1 MSLSPA
7 EVRALLAD
15 PGLASAASGLE
26 LSDAS
31 LLSDITHL
39 KGALGEIGGL
49 GPADLARAVIEL
61 ERARRST
68 AGKLPGGWLL
78 DSDSAQ
84 QATHSAIARARAER
98 LATAVGD
105 GVAPGVHDVTC
116 SIGAEIAALVE
127 SRTATGAPDFPVLGS
142 DIDMAR
148 ALMARHNAP
157 GAHVVVA
164 DALAPVSEGMIIV
177 ADPARRAGGRR
188 IPRPEDLLPPLPD
201 LIDAWRGPSSR
212 VAHEMAV
219 KCAPGIDYSE
229 WEGEA
234 AVTSVDGGVKEVC
247 LYTPELAGAALG
259 GEGGVVKRS
268 AHLLRTRGESPAGE
282 RYDDTMPDDCGAGD
296 AGRFIIDPD
305 GAVVR
310 AGLVRHYAAAHGLW
324 QLDERIAHLTGDAIP
339 PGASGF
345 EVLEQVPLKKVKQ
358 ALAARDC
365 ASAEILVRGVDAN
378 PDVLRKQWKLGGA
391 KKGGKKGGS
400 AKAAKGESLG
410 VVVTRI
416 GSTATAFVC
425 RQRQWGPGL

>member
-1 MSLSPA
+1 MSLSVA

-15 PGLASAASGLE
+15 PGLAAAASGLE

-31 LLSDITHL
+31 LLSDLAHL
-39 KGALGEIGGL
+39 KSALGARGVAG
-49 GPADLARAVIEL
+49 DMARAVVEL

-68 AGKLPGGWLL
+68 AGKVPSWWLL

-84 QATHSAIARARAER
+84 QATHAAIAARRADR
-98 LATAVGD
+98 LAAAVAA

-116 SIGAEIAALVE
+116 SIGAEIAALA
-127 SRTATGAPDFPVLGS
+127 SARAPDPFPVIGT
-142 DIDMAR
+142 DIDPAR

-157 GAHVVVA
+157 DAHVAVA

-201 LIDAWRGPSSR
+201 LVDAWRGPGSR
-212 VAHEMAV
+212 VRHEMAI

-247 LYTPELAGAALG
+247 LYTPGLAGGPVAGA
-259 GEGGVVKRS
+259 GGVVTRS
-268 AHLLRTRGESPAGE
+268 AHVVRTRGGSVTMEL
-282 RYDDTMPDDCGAGD
+282 YDDTLPDDCGTGEP
-296 AGRFIIDPD
+296 GRFIIDPD

-310 AGLVRHYAAAHGLW
+310 AGLVRHYAAAHGLR

-345 EVLEQVPLKKVKQ
+345 EVVEQVPLKKVRQ
-358 ALAARDC
+358 ALAAHGC
-365 ASAEILVRGVDAN
+365 TSAEILVRGVDAN
-378 PDVLRKQWKLGGA
+378 PDVLRKQWKLA
-391 KKGGKKGGS
+391 ANKKGASKGS
-400 AKAAKGESLG
+400 AKGSVKGTAMG

-416 GSTATAFVC
+416 GSAGTAFVC
-425 RQRQWGPGL
+425 RQRQWGPGA

>member
-1 MSLSPA
+1 MSLSA
-7 EVRALLAD
+7 DEVRALLAD
-15 PGLASAASGLE
+15 PDLAAAAADLE

-31 LLSDITHL
+31 LLSDLAHL
-39 KGALGEIGGL
+39 KSALPES
-49 GPADLARAVIEL
+49 PAMARAVVEL
-61 ERARRST
+61 ERARRSVR
-68 AGKLPGGWLL
+68 GKLPDGWLL

-84 QATHSAIARARAER
+84 QATHAAVARSRARR
-98 LATAVGD
+98 LAKAVES

-116 SIGAEIAALVE
+116 SIGAEIAALAE
-127 SRTATGAPDFPVLGS
+127 EGITVLGT
-142 DIDMAR
+142 DIDLAR

-157 GAHVVVA
+157 GAHVAVA
-164 DALAPVSEGMIIV
+164 DALAPVSEGMIVV

-201 LIDAWRGPSSR
+201 LIDAWRGPSAR
-212 VAHEMAV
+212 VRHEMAI
-219 KCAPGIDYSE
+219 KCAPGIDYSG

-247 LYTPELAGAALG
+247 LYTPGLAGTSIAG
-259 GEGGVVKRS
+259 TGGVAKRS
-268 AHLLRTRGESPAGE
+268 AQLLRTRGAGAPPE
-282 RYDDTMPDDCGAGD
+282 LYDDTMPDDCGAGD
-296 AGRFIIDPD
+296 AGRYIIDPD

-310 AGLVRHYAAAHGLW
+310 AGLVRHYAAAHGLR

-345 EVLEQVPLKKVKQ
+345 EVLEQVPLKRVRQ

-378 PDVLRKQWKLGGA
+378 PDVLRKQWKLGG
-391 KKGGKKGGS
+391 GGKKGRGGGGPGV
-400 AKAAKGESLG
+400 ALG

-416 GSTATAFVC
+416 GSAATAFVC
-425 RQRQWGPGL
+425 GPRQRGPGP

>member
-1 MSLSPA
+1 MSLSST

-15 PGLASAASGLE
+15 PGLAGAAADLE

-31 LLSDITHL
+31 LLSDLTHL
-39 KGALGEIGGL
+39 RESLGES
-49 GPADLARAVIEL
+49 AELARAVVEL

-68 AGKLPGGWLL
+68 AGKLPGWWLL

-84 QATHSAIARARAER
+84 QATHAAVARARAER
-98 LATAVGD
+98 LTTAVGE

-116 SIGAEIAALVE
+116 SIGAEIAALTE
-127 SRTATGAPDFPVLGS
+127 CRADSAADAFPVLGS
-142 DIDMAR
+142 DLDMAR
-148 ALMARHNAP
+148 VLMARHNAP
-157 GAHVVVA
+157 DAHAVVA

-201 LIDAWRGPSSR
+201 LIDAWRGPGAR
-212 VAHEMAV
+212 VVHEMAV
-219 KCAPGIDYSE
+219 KCAPGIDYSD

-247 LYTPELAGAALG
+247 LYTPGLAATPLG
-259 GEGGVVKRS
+259 DGGDVVTRS
-268 AHLLRTRGESPAGE
+268 AHLLRTRGEGAVGE
-282 RYDDTMPDDCGAGD
+282 RYDDTMPDDCGVGD
-296 AGRFIIDPD
+296 AGRWIIDPD

-310 AGLVRHYAAAHGLW
+310 AGLVRHYATAHGLR

-345 EVLEQVPLKKVKQ
+345 EVLEQVPLKKVKR

-365 ASAEILVRGVDAN
+365 ASAEILVRGVDVN
-378 PDVLRKQWKLGGA
+378 PDVLRRQWKLGGA
-391 KKGGKKGGS
+391 KKGGGKG
-400 AKAAKGESLG
+400 AQLG
-410 VVVTRI
+410 VVITRI

-425 RQRQWGPGL
+425 GQRQWGPES

>member
-1 MSLSPA
+1 MSLSST

-15 PGLASAASGLE
+15 PGLAGAAADLE

-31 LLSDITHL
+31 LLADLTHL
-39 KGALGEIGGL
+39 RESLGES
-49 GPADLARAVIEL
+49 AELARAVVEL

-68 AGKLPGGWLL
+68 AGKLPGWWLL

-84 QATHSAIARARAER
+84 QATHAAVARARAER
-98 LATAVGD
+98 LTTAVGE

-116 SIGAEIAALVE
+116 SIGAEIAALTE
-127 SRTATGAPDFPVLGS
+127 HRADSAAGAFPVLGS
-142 DIDMAR
+142 DLDMAR
-148 ALMARHNAP
+148 VLMARHNAP
-157 GAHVVVA
+157 DAHVVVA

-201 LIDAWRGPSSR
+201 LIDAWRGPGVR

-247 LYTPELAGAALG
+247 LYTPGLAAAPLG
-259 GEGGVVKRS
+259 NAGDVVTRS
-268 AHLLRTRGESPAGE
+268 AHLLRTRGDGTVGE
-282 RYDDTMPDDCGAGD
+282 RYDDTMPDDCGVGD
-296 AGRFIIDPD
+296 AGRWIIDPD

-310 AGLVRHYAAAHGLW
+310 AGLVRHYAAAHGLR

-345 EVLEQVPLKKVKQ
+345 EVLEQVPLKKVKR
-358 ALAARDC
+358 ALAARGC
-365 ASAEILVRGVDAN
+365 ASAEILVRGVDVN
-378 PDVLRKQWKLGGA
+378 PDVLRRQWKLGGA
-391 KKGGKKGGS
+391 KKGG
-400 AKAAKGESLG
+400 AKGAQLG
-410 VVVTRI
+410 VVITRI
-416 GSTATAFVC
+416 GATGTAFVC
-425 RQRQWGPGL
+425 GQRRWGPES